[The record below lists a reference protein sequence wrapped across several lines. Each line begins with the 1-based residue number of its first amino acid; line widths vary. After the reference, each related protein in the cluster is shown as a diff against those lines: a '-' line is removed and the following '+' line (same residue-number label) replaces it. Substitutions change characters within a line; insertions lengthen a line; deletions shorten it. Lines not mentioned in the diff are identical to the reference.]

1 MRPSATIVIPAWNGW
16 ELTLGCLSSLEPTL
30 GLQDQV
36 VVVDNGS
43 ADATPEV
50 LADLPWVTAITNP
63 TNLGFARA
71 CNQGAAVA
79 TGDVIVF
86 LNNDTVLAPG
96 WLERLCTPFAGS
108 DVGAAGPRSN
118 FVSGPQMVDGI
129 AYDLADR
136 AGHERWVD
144 AWALANLGRTEDV
157 QRLVGFCLAVR
168 RCAFESIDG
177 FDEGFGLGGFEDDD
191 LCCRLSDAGWRL
203 VIAHEAFVH
212 HIGHQTF
219 DANGVDW
226 RALETENGVRFLRKR
241 RAGIPLLAAAVRA
254 AGDARGLEGTLAR
267 LADRVEETVVYGT
280 SPAAAARAESL
291 GVPVVAGSEEVFG
304 ATRASWILWM
314 DADEMLD
321 GDLDALRTLLEG
333 RAVPAQI
340 RIAVRELRA
349 EGNVWRDGLMHYAH
363 RLTGRPALPSPGA
376 PAAALCEISLTHLDG
391 ELCAVTSAGERVLA
405 QARTIIDLG
414 WPEFAVPY
422 LDPTSVDATQG
433 YEGTWWRSL
442 VADVILTGGAGP
454 AAEMLGRAATH
465 EHLLR
470 AMALARTGAD
480 DQALVQLSV
489 CADDPAAVVE
499 RWRIHDRAGDEAAAA
514 AALTGLAS
522 DERLVPA
529 IEHACRIEADAAWR
543 LLEQLW
549 ARHPGLDVVL
559 AGGSRLRLAAGLE
572 EALVWAH
579 RLRAHGLPSAC
590 PLLLAAATPT
600 TPPLE
605 RVRAAAVAWAAFGEQ
620 VSRQLAQRAWPEL
633 GTAELGV
640 AQAFVEAIA
649 PALLDDLVGGE
660 ADGRSPRGALVS

>member
-50 LADLPWVTAITNP
+50 LADLPSVTAITNP
-63 TNLGFARA
+63 TNLGFARLQPGRGGG
-71 CNQGAAVA
+71 NGRRDRLPQQRHRPGAGVA
-79 TGDVIVF
+79 
-86 LNNDTVLAPG
+86 
-96 WLERLCTPFAGS
+96 ERLCTPFAGS

-118 FVSGPQMVDGI
+118 FVSGPEWSTGSPTTWPTAPVTSVGSTRGRSPI
-129 AYDLADR
+129 
-136 AGHERWVD
+136 WV
-144 AWALANLGRTEDV
+144 GTRTCSAS
-157 QRLVGFCLAVR
+157 VGFCLAVR

-226 RALETENGVRFLRKR
+226 RALETENGVGFLRKR

-267 LADRVEETVVYGT
+267 LADRVEETVVYGA

-349 EGNVWRDGLMHYAH
+349 AGQRVAR
-363 RLTGRPALPSPGA
+363 RP
-376 PAAALCEISLTHLDG
+376 H
-391 ELCAVTSAGERVLA
+391 
-405 QARTIIDLG
+405 
-414 WPEFAVPY
+414 
-422 LDPTSVDATQG
+422 
-433 YEGTWWRSL
+433 
-442 VADVILTGGAGP
+442 
-454 AAEMLGRAATH
+454 
-465 EHLLR
+465 
-470 AMALARTGAD
+470 
-480 DQALVQLSV
+480 
-489 CADDPAAVVE
+489 
-499 RWRIHDRAGDEAAAA
+499 
-514 AALTGLAS
+514 ALTPTDS
-522 DERLVPA
+522 PA
-529 IEHACRIEADAAWR
+529 VRRCLHP
-543 LLEQLW
+543 
-549 ARHPGLDVVL
+549 AR
-559 AGGSRLRLAAGLE
+559 RRQ
-572 EALVWAH
+572 
-579 RLRAHGLPSAC
+579 RC
-590 PLLLAAATPT
+590 
-600 TPPLE
+600 
-605 RVRAAAVAWAAFGEQ
+605 VRSV
-620 VSRQLAQRAWPEL
+620 
-633 GTAELGV
+633 
-640 AQAFVEAIA
+640 
-649 PALLDDLVGGE
+649 
-660 ADGRSPRGALVS
+660 